1 MSTWPWYML
10 KPCGSDSTYRRHVRR
25 GELKDGACQ
34 DAHAV
39 AEAWRQRRLRGEAVT
54 ADEARAA
61 RLRAMHAE
69 FTALRKAGVLLADMP
84 SVIQEGERAY
94 QRESKRRR
102 RLERVRRAPILARLR
117 YDERR
122 RGNGVAA

>member
-1 MSTWPWYML
+1 MSAWPWYML

-39 AEAWRQRRLRGEAVT
+39 AEAWRQRRRRGEAVT

-61 RLRAMHAE
+61 HLRRLHAE
-69 FTALRKAGVLLADMP
+69 CTALRKAGVAFADMP
-84 SVIQEGERAY
+84 PAVQDGERAY
-94 QRESKRRR
+94 QRDSKRRR
-102 RLERVRRAPILARLR
+102 RQKRVQQAPILIRLL
-117 YDERR
+117 YDEGRR
-122 RGNGVAA
+122 RNGVAA